1 METKKRRRWTEEEDE
16 ILKKEVEKC
25 PYAKETAFREASK
38 KLDRTV
44 SACHIR
50 WYAEL
55 SNPESKHYV
64 GCVFTLLAEK
74 AVTVNRTTNTLHSN
88 PIKPKKG
95 FWSRIK
101 EMLGI
106 DK

>member
-1 METKKRRRWTEEEDE
+1 METKKRRRWTEEDDE

-95 FWSRIK
+95 FWNRIK

>member
-1 METKKRRRWTEEEDE
+1 METKKRRWTEEEDK
-16 ILKKEVEKC
+16 ILKKEVEKR
-25 PYAKETAFREASK
+25 PYAKETAFRKASK

-64 GCVFTLLAEK
+64 GCVFTLLAKK
-74 AVTVNRTTNTLHSN
+74 AATINRTTNTLHSN

-95 FWSRIK
+95 FWNRIK

>member
-1 METKKRRRWTEEEDE
+1 METKKRKWTEEEDE
-16 ILKKEVEKC
+16 ILKKEVEKY
-25 PYAKETAFREASK
+25 PYAKTTAFRKASK

-64 GCVFTLLAEK
+64 GCVFTLLAKK
-74 AVTVNRTTNTLHSN
+74 AATVNRTTNTLHSN
-88 PIKPKKG
+88 LIKPKKG
-95 FWSRIK
+95 FWNRIK

>member
-1 METKKRRRWTEEEDE
+1 METKKRKWTEEEDE

-74 AVTVNRTTNTLHSN
+74 AATVNRTTNTLHSN

-95 FWSRIK
+95 FWNRIK

>member
-1 METKKRRRWTEEEDE
+1 METKKRKWTEEEDE
-16 ILKKEVEKC
+16 ILKKEVEKY
-25 PYAKETAFREASK
+25 PYAKTTAFRKASK

-64 GCVFTLLAEK
+64 GCVFTLLAKK
-74 AVTVNRTTNTLHSN
+74 AATVNRTTNTLHSN
-88 PIKPKKG
+88 LIKPKKG
-95 FWSRIK
+95 FWNRIK
-101 EMLGI
+101 ERLGI

>member
-1 METKKRRRWTEEEDE
+1 METKKRRWTEEEDK
-16 ILKKEVEKC
+16 ILKKEVEKR
-25 PYAKETAFREASK
+25 PYAKETAFRKASK

-64 GCVFTLLAEK
+64 GCVFTLLAKK
-74 AVTVNRTTNTLHSN
+74 AATVNRTTNTLHSN
-88 PIKPKKG
+88 LIKPKKG
-95 FWSRIK
+95 FWNRIK